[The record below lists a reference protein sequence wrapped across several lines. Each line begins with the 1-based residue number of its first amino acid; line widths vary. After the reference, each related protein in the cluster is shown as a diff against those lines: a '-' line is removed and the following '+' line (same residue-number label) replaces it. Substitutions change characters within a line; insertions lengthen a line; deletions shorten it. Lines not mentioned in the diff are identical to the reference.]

1 MRQEVRPATR
11 LLGAH
16 VRRGAHRGARL
27 REAVTD
33 ANGASRVVGSSPHY
47 GVSCLGQAEIQDL
60 DAAVWRDQDIV
71 GLQIPVDNA
80 GGVRGRQAI
89 RNLHREIQQLAR

>member
-1 MRQEVRPATR
+1 LAKPKSRILTRPS
-11 LLGAH
+11 G
-16 VRRGAHRGARL
+16 
-27 REAVTD
+27 VT
-33 ANGASRVVGSSPHY
+33 
-47 GVSCLGQAEIQDL
+47 
-60 DAAVWRDQDIV
+60 QDIV